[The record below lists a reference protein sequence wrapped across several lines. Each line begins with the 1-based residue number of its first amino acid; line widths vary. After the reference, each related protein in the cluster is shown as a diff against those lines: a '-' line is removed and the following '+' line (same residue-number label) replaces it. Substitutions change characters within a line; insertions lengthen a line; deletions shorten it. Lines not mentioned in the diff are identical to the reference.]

1 MSTPGTLI
9 DPPGRQGHGSTPAAS
24 VAALDLAI
32 ARRAAG
38 RLPGDH
44 VGMGVGLGTELA
56 QIRPYVEG
64 DDVRQL
70 DAAASART
78 AEPHV
83 RVQVPERALTTWM
96 LLDVS
101 PSMAF
106 GSEVRL
112 KSDVAAGV
120 ATVVSRIGVR
130 RGGRV
135 GVLRWGAHEEA
146 LLPPKGGRHALGG
159 IDRMIAAGVAS
170 DGTTP
175 ACDFDHAIRRLGL
188 LARQPGLVVVISDFR
203 DPSDWGRAFAALG
216 RRHRLV
222 GVEISDPRENELPDA
237 GTVFVRDPETGQDV
251 EVNTSSK
258 KLRAAYAQA
267 AAEHRAHLQ
276 SAFRLAQARH
286 VSLSTSRDWL
296 RDLGAGIR

>member
-1 MSTPGTLI
+1 MSAGLLI
-9 DPPGRQGHGSTPAAS
+9 DPPGRQGHGKTPDSA

-44 VGMGVGLGTELA
+44 VGAGVGLGTELA
-56 QIRPYVEG
+56 QLRPYVEG
-64 DDVRQL
+64 DDVRQI

-78 AEPHV
+78 NEPHV
-83 RVQVPERALTTWM
+83 RLHVPERALTTWM

-112 KSDVAAGV
+112 KSDVAAGA
-120 ATVVSRIGVR
+120 ATVLSRIGVR

-135 GVLRWGAHEEA
+135 GLMRWGASEEA

-159 IDRMIAAGVAS
+159 IDRLIASGVAS

-203 DPSDWGRAFAALG
+203 DPSPWARAFAALG

-237 GTVFVRDPETGQDV
+237 GSIVVRDPETGRDV
-251 EVNTSSK
+251 EVNTSSA
-258 KLRAAYAQA
+258 KLRAAYADAAQEHRDHLA
-267 AAEHRAHLQ
+267 AAFR
-276 SAFRLAQARH
+276 SARARH
-286 VSLSTSRDWL
+286 VPLLTSRDWL
-296 RDLGAGIR
+296 RDLGQGIR

>member
-1 MSTPGTLI
+1 MTAGRLI
-9 DPPGRQGHGSTPAAS
+9 SPPGSQGHGKTPSSS

-38 RLPGDH
+38 QLPGDH
-44 VGMGVGLGTELA
+44 VGIGVGLGTELA
-56 QIRPYVEG
+56 QLRPYVEG
-64 DDVRQL
+64 DDIRQL

-78 AEPHV
+78 NEPHV
-83 RVQVPERALTTWM
+83 RLHVPERALTTWI

-112 KSDVAAGV
+112 KSDVAAGA
-120 ATVVSRIGVR
+120 ATVISRIGVR

-135 GVLRWGAHEEA
+135 GLLRWGASEEA

-159 IDRMIAAGVAS
+159 IDRLITAGVAS

-203 DPSDWGRAFAALG
+203 DPSPWDRAFAALG

-222 GVEISDPRENELPDA
+222 AVEISDPRENELPDA
-237 GTVFVRDPETGQDV
+237 GSIVVRDPETGRDV
-251 EVNTSSK
+251 EVNTSSA
-258 KLRAAYAQA
+258 KLRAAYADA
-267 AAEHRAHLQ
+267 AAQHAGHL
-276 SAFRLAQARH
+276 SAAFRSARARH
-286 VSLSTSRDWL
+286 VPLLTSRDWL
-296 RDLGAGIR
+296 RDLGKGIR

>member
-1 MSTPGTLI
+1 MPG
-9 DPPGRQGHGSTPAAS
+9 AA
-24 VAALDLAI
+24 VAALDLAL

-83 RVQVPERALTTWM
+83 RVQVPERALTTWI

-120 ATVVSRIGVR
+120 ATVLSRIGVR

-135 GVLRWGAHEEA
+135 GVLRWGANEEA
-146 LLPPKGGRHALGG
+146 LLPPKGGRQALGG
-159 IDRMIAAGVAS
+159 IDRMIAEGVAA
-170 DGTTP
+170 DGTAP

-203 DPSDWGRAFAALG
+203 DPSEWDRAFAALG

-222 GVEISDPRENELPDA
+222 GVEISDPRENALPDA
-237 GTVFVRDPETGQDV
+237 GTIVVRDPESGQDV
-251 EVNTSSK
+251 EVNTSSAR
-258 KLRAAYAQA
+258 LRAAYAQA
-267 AAEHRAHLQ
+267 AAEHAAHLQ
-276 SAFRLAQARH
+276 SAFRSAQARH
-286 VSLSTSRDWL
+286 VALSTSRDWL
-296 RDLGAGIR
+296 RDLGAGIRS